1 MPIDLSEFAQPTTT
15 ALLVIETQQ
24 GVIGE
29 YTPAPLGALRDAAAS
44 RGLVPRLAKLV
55 KAARKAGV
63 HVFHCPAGARPD
75 GLGSMMNTR
84 LAQALK
90 KSGRRG
96 MVVGSPESANLPG
109 LEPQE
114 GDFVIW
120 RTHGMTAFHDTS
132 LDSICRNMG
141 IRTII
146 PTGVSINVAITGAT
160 IEAVNRAYRVV
171 IPTDCVVG
179 FPPEYGDMVLKNAL
193 VGLAFLTTAQELA
206 AAWDVDWSKL

>member
-1 MPIDLSEFAQPTTT
+1 MPIDLREFAQPETT
-15 ALLVIETQQ
+15 ALLAIEVQQ
-24 GVIGE
+24 GIIGD
-29 YTPAPLGALRDAAAS
+29 YTPAPLAALRDAAAA
-44 RGLVPRLAKLV
+44 RGLVPQLSKLL
-55 KAARKAGV
+55 KGARKAGV
-63 HVFHCPAGARPD
+63 HIFHCPAGARPD

-90 KSGRRG
+90 KSARRG

-141 IRTII
+141 IRTIV

-179 FPPEYGDMVLKNAL
+179 FPPEYGDMVLKHAL
-193 VGLAFLTTAQELA
+193 VGLAFLTTAPELA
-206 AAWDVDWSKL
+206 AAWGVDWSRL

>member
-1 MPIDLSEFAQPTTT
+1 MPIDLREFADPKTT
-15 ALLVIETQQ
+15 ALLAIEVQQ
-24 GVIGE
+24 GVIGD
-29 YTPAPLGALRDAAAS
+29 YTPAPLSALRDAVKS
-44 RGLVPRLAKLV
+44 RNLVPQLSRLL
-55 KAARKAGV
+55 KAARQAGV
-63 HVFHCPAGARPD
+63 HVFHCPAGSRPD

-84 LAQALK
+84 LAQALA

-96 MVVGSPESANLPG
+96 MVMGSPESANVPG
-109 LEPQE
+109 LEPEQ

-120 RTHGMTAFHDTS
+120 RTHGMTAFHDSS

-141 IRTII
+141 IRTIV

-179 FPPEYGDMVLKNAL
+179 FPPEYGDMVLKHAL
-193 VGLAFLTTAQELA
+193 VGLAFLTTAPELA
-206 AAWDVDWSKL
+206 AAWGVDWNKL

>member
-1 MPIDLSEFAQPTTT
+1 MPIDLTEFAQPQTT
-15 ALLVIETQQ
+15 ALLAIEVQQ
-24 GVIGE
+24 GVIGK
-29 YTPAPLGALRDAAAS
+29 YTPAPLSALRDAAAS
-44 RGLVPRLAKLV
+44 RNLVPNLSRLL
-55 KAARKAGV
+55 KAARQAGV

-75 GLGSMMNTR
+75 GLGSMTNTR

-96 MVVGSPESANLPG
+96 MAVGSPEAANLPG
-109 LEPQE
+109 LEPEE

-141 IRTII
+141 IRTIV
-146 PTGVSINVAITGAT
+146 PAGVSINVAITGAT

-179 FPPEYGDMVLKNAL
+179 FPPEYGDMVLKHAL
-193 VGLAFLTTAQELA
+193 VGLSFLTTAPELA
-206 AAWDVDWSKL
+206 AAWGVDWSKL

>member
-1 MPIDLSEFAQPTTT
+1 MPIDLREFAEPKTT
-15 ALLVIETQQ
+15 ALLVIEVQQ
-24 GVIGE
+24 GVVGE
-29 YTPAPLGALRDAAAS
+29 HTPGPLSALRDAVKS
-44 RGLVPRLAKLV
+44 RNLVPQLSKLM

-63 HVFHCPAGARPD
+63 HVFHCPAGSRPD

-84 LAQALK
+84 LAQALA

-96 MVVGSPESANLPG
+96 MVVGSPESANVPG
-109 LEPQE
+109 LEPEE

-141 IRTII
+141 IRTIV

-193 VGLAFLTTAQELA
+193 VGLAFLTSAPELA
-206 AAWDVDWSKL
+206 SAWGVDWSRL

>member
-1 MPIDLSEFAQPTTT
+1 MPIDLKEFAQPATT
-15 ALLVIETQQ
+15 ALLAIEVQQ
-24 GVIGE
+24 GVIGDS
-29 YTPAPLGALRDAAAS
+29 TPAPLAALREAAAA
-44 RGLVPRLAKLV
+44 RGLVPQLSKLL
-55 KAARKAGV
+55 KAARQAGV

-75 GLGSMMNTR
+75 GLGSMTNTR

-96 MVVGSPESANLPG
+96 MVVGAPESANLPG

-120 RTHGMTAFHDTS
+120 RTHAMTAFHDTS

-141 IRTII
+141 IRTIV

-179 FPPEYGDMVLKNAL
+179 FPPEYGDMVLKHAL
-193 VGLAFLTTAQELA
+193 VGLALLTTAPELA
-206 AAWDVDWSKL
+206 AAWGVDWSGL

>member
-1 MPIDLSEFAQPTTT
+1 MPIDLSEFAQPNTT
-15 ALLVIETQQ
+15 ALLAIEVQQ
-24 GVIGE
+24 GVIGK
-29 YTPAPLGALRDAAAS
+29 YTPAPLSALRDAVEA
-44 RGLVPRLAKLV
+44 RGLVPRLSKLL

-63 HVFHCPAGARPD
+63 HIFHCPASARPD
-75 GLGSMMNTR
+75 GLGSMTNTR

-90 KSGRRG
+90 KAGRRG
-96 MVVGSPESANLPG
+96 MVAGSPEAANLPG
-109 LEPQE
+109 LEPEE

-146 PTGVSINVAITGAT
+146 PTGVSVNVAITGAT

-179 FPPEYGDMVLKNAL
+179 FPPEYGDMVIKNAL

-206 AAWDVDWSKL
+206 AAWDVDWNAL

>member
-1 MPIDLSEFAQPTTT
+1 MPIDLKEFADPATT
-15 ALLVIETQQ
+15 ALLAIEVQQ

-29 YTPAPLGALRDAAAS
+29 YVPAPLAALREAAAS
-44 RGLVPRLAKLV
+44 RGLVPRLSRLL

-63 HVFHCPAGARPD
+63 HVFHCPAVSRAD

-96 MVVGSPESANLPG
+96 MVFGSPESANLPG
-109 LEPQE
+109 LEPE
-114 GDFVIW
+114 KDDFVIW

-146 PTGVSINVAITGAT
+146 PTGVSVNVAITGAT

-193 VGLAFLTTAQELA
+193 VGLAYLTTAEELA

>member
-1 MPIDLSEFAQPTTT
+1 MPVDLKEFAQPETT
-15 ALLVIETQQ
+15 ALLAIEVQQ
-24 GVIGE
+24 GVCGE
-29 YTPAPLGALRDAAAS
+29 YTPAPLAALRDAVAS
-44 RGLVPRLAKLV
+44 RGLVANLSRLL

-96 MVVGSPESANLPG
+96 MVVGSPEAANLPG

-120 RTHGMTAFHDTS
+120 RTHGMTAFHDSS

-193 VGLAFLTTAQELA
+193 VGLAFLTNAAELA
-206 AAWDVDWSKL
+206 AAWGINWSSL

>member
-1 MPIDLSEFAQPTTT
+1 MPIDLKEFADPKTT
-15 ALLVIETQQ
+15 ALLVIEVQQ
-24 GVIGE
+24 GVIGD
-29 YTPAPLGALRDAAAS
+29 YTPAPLSALRDAVKS
-44 RGLVPRLAKLV
+44 RNLVPQLSRLL

-84 LAQALK
+84 LAQALA

-96 MVVGSPESANLPG
+96 MVVGSPESANVPG
-109 LEPQE
+109 LEPEE
-114 GDFVIW
+114 GEFVIW

-141 IRTII
+141 IRTIV

-171 IPTDCVVG
+171 IPADCVVG
-179 FPPEYGDMVLKNAL
+179 FPPEYGDMVLKHAL
-193 VGLAFLTTAQELA
+193 VGLAFLTTAPELA
-206 AAWDVDWSKL
+206 AAWGVDWKRL

>member
-1 MPIDLSEFAQPTTT
+1 MPVDLKEFAQPETT
-15 ALLVIETQQ
+15 ALLAIEVQR
-24 GVIGE
+24 GVCGDL
-29 YTPAPLGALRDAAAS
+29 TPAPLAALREAVAS
-44 RGLVPRLAKLV
+44 RGLVTHLSKLL

-75 GLGSMMNTR
+75 GLGSMTNTR

-96 MVVGSPESANLPG
+96 MTVGSPEASNLPG

-120 RTHGMTAFHDTS
+120 RTHGMTAFHDSS

-141 IRTII
+141 VRTIV

-179 FPPEYGDMVLKNAL
+179 FPPEYGDMVLKHAL
-193 VGLAFLTTAQELA
+193 VGLAFLSTAAELA
-206 AAWDVDWSKL
+206 EAWGIDWGSL

>member
-1 MPIDLSEFAQPTTT
+1 MPIDLREFAQPETT
-15 ALLVIETQQ
+15 ALLAIEVQQ
-24 GVIGE
+24 GVIGQ
-29 YTPAPLGALRDAAAS
+29 YTPAPLAALREAVAS
-44 RGLVPRLAKLV
+44 RGLVPQLSKLL

-63 HVFHCPAGARPD
+63 HVFHCPAGARAD

-90 KSGRRG
+90 KTGRRG
-96 MVVGSPESANLPG
+96 MVVGSPESANVPG

-120 RTHGMTAFHDTS
+120 RTHGMTAFHDSS
-132 LDSICRNMG
+132 LDSICRNIG
-141 IRTII
+141 IRTIV

-179 FPPEYGDMVLKNAL
+179 FPPEYGDMVLKHAL
-193 VGLAFLTTAQELA
+193 VGLAFLTTAAELA
-206 AAWDVDWSKL
+206 AAWGVNWNAL